1 MKYYIDK
8 TMKFLEKT
16 RKIYINNSKFEVEIE
31 FCNMFVLLA
40 IIIILLI
47 INAGLLGYVIGG
59 IVYRQ

>member
-16 RKIYINNSKFEVEIE
+16 RKIYINNSKFEIEIE

-40 IIIILLI
+40 VIMILLI

-59 IVYRQ
+59 IVYR

>member
-47 INAGLLGYVIGG
+47 INAGLLGYVIGW
-59 IVYRQ
+59 IVYR

>member
-59 IVYRQ
+59 IVYR

>member
-16 RKIYINNSKFEVEIE
+16 RKIYINYSKFEIEIE
-31 FCNMFVLLA
+31 FCNMFVLLV

-47 INAGLLGYVIGG
+47 INAGLLGYVIG
-59 IVYRQ
+59 VFMYR